1 MTFSHYQT
9 SDVDHWL
16 KYRFIIF
23 APLPLLRQCSTTGLY
38 NTVTTILSYRNVSKS
53 YRDGGFDLSVLFE
66 LSFEVPQATLF
77 ALSGRSGS
85 GKSTILNLAAGFD
98 DVDNGEI
105 TFGEQIVSSAPKT
118 LQEKLRRTDIG
129 FVFQRTHLL
138 PELNALE
145 NITLSM
151 HDPSMSSQMKRDV
164 AMELLADFN
173 LGDRAKH
180 RPEQLS
186 GGQRQRVAV
195 ARAIAGNKKLLLA
208 DEPTSSLDD
217 DNRDHMIA
225 IFRGLIEKRG
235 LTIVMSSHDTHM
247 LTAADHVLSLDQH
260 A

>member
-1 MTFSHYQT
+1 MT
-9 SDVDHWL
+9 VAL
-16 KYRFIIF
+16 
-23 APLPLLRQCSTTGLY
+23 A
-38 NTVTTILSYRNVSKS
+38 YRNVWKS
-53 YRDGGFDLSVLFE
+53 YQDGGVALSVLSG

-98 DVDNGEI
+98 EVDGGEI
-105 TFGEQIVSSAPKT
+105 AIGSEIISAATKARR
-118 LQEKLRRTDIG
+118 EELRREDIG

-151 HDPSMSSQMKRDV
+151 HDPSLSSQEKREL
-164 AMELLADFN
+164 AMDLLREFN
-173 LGDRAKH
+173 LSDRAKH

-195 ARAIAGNKKLLLA
+195 ARAIAENKILLLA
-208 DEPTSSLDD
+208 DEPASSLDD
-217 DNRDHMIA
+217 GNRDHMIT

-235 LTIVMSSHDTHM
+235 LTIVMSSHDAYM
-247 LTAADHVLSLDQH
+247 LAAADSVLSLDKN